1 MSGEEILQQ
10 WLSEHP
16 EVVKKYQEIKP
27 ETGIQSQ
34 LEGDRRRN
42 EDAHGMGCSEHSP
55 GTGTITSQPG
65 RSEHLDS
72 SSFLSFQY
80 NHDIPVELQPYKDI
94 LPPSLLPL
102 TMRPQFPCSSNIVEW
117 GCE

>member
-16 EVVKKYQEIKP
+16 EVVNKYQEIKA

-34 LEGDRRRN
+34 LERDRRRN
-42 EDAHGMGCSEHSP
+42 EDGMGRSEHSP
-55 GTGTITSQPG
+55 GTGIITSQPG
-65 RSEHLDS
+65 SEHLDS

-80 NHDIPVELQPYKDI
+80 NHDIPAELQPYKDI

-102 TMRPQFPCSSNIVEW
+102 THYETSVSLLLKYCGV
-117 GCE
+117 GL

>member
-16 EVVKKYQEIKP
+16 AVVDKYQEIKAKA
-27 ETGIQSQ
+27 GIQSQ
-34 LEGDRRRN
+34 LEKDRRRN
-42 EDAHGMGCSEHSP
+42 KDASGMGNPEHSP
-55 GTGTITSQPG
+55 GEGNIASQPG
-65 RSEHLDS
+65 SEQLDS

-80 NHDIPVELQPYKDI
+80 NHDIPAELQPYKDI

-102 TMRPQFPCSSNIVEW
+102 TMRLQFPCSSNTVEW